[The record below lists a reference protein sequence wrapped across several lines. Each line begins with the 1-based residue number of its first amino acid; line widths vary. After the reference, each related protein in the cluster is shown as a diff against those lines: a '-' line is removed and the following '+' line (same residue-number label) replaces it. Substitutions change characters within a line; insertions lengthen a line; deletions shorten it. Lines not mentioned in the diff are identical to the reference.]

1 MVVTQLINSKGN
13 AVKNQFVIFDNGNI
27 YFKSY
32 NSTIAKITLNKN
44 LILGKHWNY
53 SNTTLKH
60 LYEFLR
66 QNNMPEL
73 ASKQALKNLIDKNKI
88 TVIDKQNFE

>member
-1 MVVTQLINSKGN
+1 MLITQLINNQGN
-13 AVKNQFVIFDNGNI
+13 AVKNQFVIINNGII

-32 NSTIAKITLNKN
+32 SSTIAKITLNGT
-44 LILGKHWNY
+44 LILGKNWNY

-66 QNNMPEL
+66 QNNL
-73 ASKQALKNLIDKNKI
+73 AKIANKKTLQYLIDNKKI
-88 TVIDKQNFE
+88 TVIDSQNFE